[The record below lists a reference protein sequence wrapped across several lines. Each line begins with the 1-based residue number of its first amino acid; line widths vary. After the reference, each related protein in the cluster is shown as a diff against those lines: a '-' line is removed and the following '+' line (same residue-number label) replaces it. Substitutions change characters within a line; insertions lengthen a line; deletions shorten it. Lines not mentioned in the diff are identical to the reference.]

1 MNHAAERAAER
12 ALILAPL
19 GRDAQVAASILRD
32 AELQSFICRD
42 LAQLVEEIRQ
52 GAETAILTEEST
64 RDAAV
69 RGLTEWVAA
78 QPPWSDFPFIVLTAH
93 GGGLERNPGATEL
106 MEALGNVTFL
116 ERPFHPTTL
125 VSIVKASLRGRQRQ
139 YECQNLNEELESRVR
154 ERTEELAA
162 TNRQLMSQIE
172 ERERVEETLR
182 QMQRLEAVGQLTS
195 GVAHDFNN
203 LLTVVLGNLQ
213 FLERDL
219 KAHGVDG
226 KSMQRLSHM
235 RIAAERGAKLTDQ
248 MLTFSRRQRLQPKT
262 LDLNA
267 VISGMRE
274 LLQSTIGGSV
284 QIETQLA
291 PDVWAAFA
299 DPTQLE
305 LAVLNL
311 AINARDAMP
320 VGGGL
325 KVTTAN
331 VSLGQPLWPEDPP
344 AGEYVQICVADK
356 GAGMSDEVRRKAFEP
371 FLTTKDVGKGSGL
384 GLSQVLGF
392 AKQSRGGVRIRTIPG
407 EGTSVYIYLPRAEPA
422 SLQETAA
429 APAAQ
434 THCVTRG
441 GTILLVDDD
450 RAVRDVTA
458 SMLRDLG
465 YIVLEAG
472 SGGASLDLADRERN
486 IDLVILDFAMPGM
499 NGVEVARQLRARRP
513 NLPVLLITGFADRAA
528 IEGVDP
534 ECILGKPFGTG
545 VLGEKVKLAL
555 TRGAAQRLSHAPA

>member
-1 MNHAAERAAER
+1 LSLAVARGSER

-32 AELQSFICRD
+32 AELESFICSD
-42 LAQLVEEIRQ
+42 LAQLVEEIGR
-52 GAETAILTEEST
+52 GTETAIVTEEAT

-69 RGLTEWVAA
+69 RGLTEWVAS

-93 GGGLERNPGATEL
+93 GGGLERNPGAAEL

-125 VSIVKASLRGRQRQ
+125 VSIVRASLRGRQRQ
-139 YECQNLNEELESRVR
+139 YECQHLNVELESRVH

-203 LLTVVLGNLQ
+203 LLTVILGNLQ

-219 KAHGVDG
+219 KAQGVDG
-226 KSMQRLSHM
+226 KSMRRLSHM

-267 VISGMRE
+267 VIDGMRE

-320 VGGGL
+320 VGGRL
-325 KVTTAN
+325 TVTTAN

-344 AGEYVQICVADK
+344 AGDYVQICVADK
-356 GAGMSDEVRRKAFEP
+356 GAGMSDDVRRKAFEP
-371 FLTTKDVGKGSGL
+371 FFTTKDVGKGSGL

-392 AKQSRGGVRIRTIPG
+392 AKQSRGGVRIRSIPG

-422 SLQETAA
+422 TLQETAA

-434 THCVTRG
+434 THCVTQG

-465 YIVLEAG
+465 YVVLEAG
-472 SGGASLDLADRERN
+472 SGGASLDLVERERN
-486 IDLVILDFAMPGM
+486 VDLVVLDFAMPGM
-499 NGVEVARQLRARRP
+499 SGVEVARQLKARSP
-513 NLPVLLITGFADRAA
+513 SLPVMFITGFADRAA

-534 ECILGKPFGTG
+534 ECILGKPFETG
-545 VLGEKVKLAL
+545 VLAEKVKRAL
-555 TRGAAQRLSHAPA
+555 IRGAAQRQSHAPA